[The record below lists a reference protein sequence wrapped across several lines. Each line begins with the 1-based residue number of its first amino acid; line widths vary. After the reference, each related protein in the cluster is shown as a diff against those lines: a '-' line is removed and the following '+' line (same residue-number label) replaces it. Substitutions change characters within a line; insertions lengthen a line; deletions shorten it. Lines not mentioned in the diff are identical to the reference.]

1 MSSSA
6 AALVRLSPRYDTDC
20 GRTINRDPMGGS
32 QSSDALTRPS
42 IAATG
47 AEFVSIENASNQVV
61 IGDED

>member
-1 MSSSA
+1 
-6 AALVRLSPRYDTDC
+6 
-20 GRTINRDPMGGS
+20 MGGS